1 MPQLPFVVIPTPLGT
16 ITTGNEIS
24 AKPASHLNEFL
35 DIGMTWK
42 SSGNTN
48 LWVRGDF
55 GSGGKK
61 VDFVSLLGANA
72 QAGTTIRFRFADTQA
87 AVDGTAD
94 YDSGVQPF
102 ISPSITSDDGLYH
115 SHWSLP
121 FVHLKRWWRID
132 IGSHTGDFE
141 AANLILGQK
150 VTPSRYYSAGF
161 EMGVQDQGDL
171 EFGRWGVGDQ
181 TSGLILRTLKFDL
194 EWLTETEEMT
204 MFAPLM
210 KKIGLRNPAL
220 WCFDPEATVY
230 RQAKTYFGVVKGNP
244 FATGGQTKPGNYSRS
259 FSILSLI

>member
-1 MPQLPFVVIPTPLGT
+1 MPQLPFVVVPTPLGT

-24 AKPASHLNEFL
+24 AKPAAHLNEFV

-42 SSGNTN
+42 SNGNTN
-48 LWVRGDF
+48 LWVRGNF
-55 GSGGKK
+55 GSAKP
-61 VDFVSLLGANA
+61 VDFVQMQAANA
-72 QAGTTIRFRFADTQA
+72 ISATTIRIRLGDTQA
-87 AVDGTAD
+87 EVDGTAD
-94 YDSGVQPF
+94 YDSSAQPF

-121 FVHLKRWWRID
+121 SVQTKQWWRID

-161 EMGVQDQGDL
+161 EMGVEDQGEID
-171 EFGRWGVGDQ
+171 FGRWGVADQ
-181 TSGLILRTLKFDL
+181 TSGVILRTLKFDL
-194 EWLTETEEMT
+194 EWLTEAEEMT

-210 KKIGLRNPAL
+210 KKLGTRNPAL
-220 WCFDPEATVY
+220 WCFDPESTVY
-230 RQAKTYFGVVKGNP
+230 RQAKTYFGVVRTNP
-244 FATGGQTKPGNYSRS
+244 FAVGGQSKPGTYSRS

>member
-16 ITTGNEIS
+16 ITTGNET
-24 AKPASHLNEFL
+24 ATKPASHLNEFI

-55 GSGGKK
+55 GVGGKK

-161 EMGVQDQGDL
+161 ERGVLDQGDL
-171 EFGRWGVGDQ
+171 LFGRWGVAESTD
-181 TSGLILRTLKFDL
+181 GLIMRSLRFELG
-194 EWLTETEEMT
+194 WLTEAEEMT
-204 MFAPLM
+204 MFEPLVR
-210 KKIGLRNPAL
+210 KLGKRKPAL
-220 WCFDPEATVY
+220 WCFDPEATAY
-230 RQAKTYFGVVKGNP
+230 RQAKTYFGTIKDDIASV
-244 FATGGQTKPGNYSRS
+244 GGRFKPGTYSRE
-259 FSILSLI
+259 FTILSLI

>member
-1 MPQLPFVVIPTPLGT
+1 MPQLPFVVVPTPLGT

-24 AKPASHLNEFL
+24 AKPAAHLNEFV

-48 LWVRGDF
+48 LWVRGNF
-55 GSGGKK
+55 GSAKP

-72 QAGTTIRFRFADTQA
+72 QAGTTLRLRLGDTQA
-87 AVDGTAD
+87 EVDGTAD
-94 YDSGVQPF
+94 YDSGAQTF

-121 FVHLKRWWRID
+121 SVQTKQWWRID

-161 EMGVQDQGDL
+161 EMGVQDQGDIG
-171 EFGRWGVGDQ
+171 FGRWGVVEQ
-181 TSGLILRTLKFDL
+181 ASGLIMRTLKFDL
-194 EWLTETEEMT
+194 EWLTEAEEMT

-210 KKIGLRNPAL
+210 KKLGTRNPAL
-220 WCFDPEATVY
+220 WCFDPEPTTY
-230 RQAKTYFGVVKGNP
+230 RQAKTYFGVVKDNP
-244 FATGGQTKPGNYSRS
+244 FSTGGQTKPGTYARS